1 MATNGARRRVANRY
15 ELEEELGHGGMGVVW
30 RATDTL
36 LARPV
41 ALKEVDLPR
50 GGDAAQRE
58 GLRARVSR
66 EARAAA
72 RLSHPGVV
80 TVYDIAHDG
89 GQDFIVMELV
99 SAPTLEELVRTGGPL
114 SPQRAARLGLGL
126 LDALEAAHRAGIVH
140 RDLKPKNVMVRED
153 GATKLADFGIASVQG
168 DPRLTATGL
177 VVGSPAY
184 MAPEQV
190 EAQAVSPATDL
201 WALGATLWFAVEG
214 QAPFGGGEFQTLSA
228 IVSGQPRR
236 PERLGP
242 LTPVLARLLV
252 KDPAARATP
261 AQLRPL
267 LRQVA
272 GSAAGGGVW
281 TGGTA
286 PSPFEL
292 GSPIGG
298 LGTGG
303 RGSSAARDATVAVPP
318 AGGPARTTPGGDPGR
333 TVLPGGG
340 LGGPAS
346 PGGGPGGAASPGGGL
361 GGTIQTG
368 GKGASISSGGGLGGT
383 GSPGGPGG
391 TGPPTGVPA
400 RGSVASGDTPPVP
413 SRVRRREEDV
423 GTAVRGAPGRRRGR
437 RLPPVPPVPMP
448 GEPVVAGRRRR
459 RVRVPV
465 LFAAVA
471 VVLAGTIIWQGVS
484 RDDDRRTPSASTRRP
499 GVPAGWR
506 SFQDPD
512 GTYRLSFPPTWT
524 PTDRGPFIDF
534 TEPGGERFFRVQPTT
549 DGMDPL
555 TAQRS
560 LERSFMARHQG
571 DDYRRLRL
579 GPTTFRSVPA
589 AEWEFTFLN
598 EGRLTR
604 GYDITFTAAGRRH
617 AILFQSPGNR
627 WAASGDELQAFLA
640 GFRPRG

>member
-1 MATNGARRRVANRY
+1 MATNGTGRRVANRY

-36 LARPV
+36 LSRRV

-50 GGDAAQRE
+50 GGDADERE

-99 SAPTLEELVRTGGPL
+99 SAPTLEELVRSEGPL
-114 SPQRAARLGLGL
+114 PPERAARLGLGL

-190 EAQAVSPATDL
+190 EAEPVSPATDL

-214 QAPFGGGEFQTLSA
+214 QPPFGGGEFQTMSA
-228 IVSGQPRR
+228 IVNGRPRR
-236 PERLGP
+236 PQRLGS
-242 LTPVLARLLV
+242 LAPVLARLLV
-252 KDPAARATP
+252 KDPASRATP
-261 AQLRPL
+261 SQLRPL

-272 GSAAGGGVW
+272 SGRGRGGSQVHGVPAGDAAAPRTAADHWAGATVVVGRGAP
-281 TGGTA
+281 TA
-286 PSPFEL
+286 P
-292 GSPIGG
+292 
-298 LGTGG
+298 G
-303 RGSSAARDATVAVPP
+303 RSGEPGAGPVGPGAAPP
-318 AGGPARTTPGGDPGR
+318 AGGDRGG
-333 TVLPGGG
+333 VE
-340 LGGPAS
+340 
-346 PGGGPGGAASPGGGL
+346 
-361 GGTIQTG
+361 
-368 GKGASISSGGGLGGT
+368 
-383 GSPGGPGG
+383 
-391 TGPPTGVPA
+391 
-400 RGSVASGDTPPVP
+400 SGDTPPVP
-413 SRVRRREEDV
+413 SRVRRRD
-423 GTAVRGAPGRRRGR
+423 GDDATAVRAPKKGWRRGR
-437 RLPPVPPVPMP
+437 RLPPVPPVPMS
-448 GEPVVAGRRRR
+448 GEPVYAGARRPRAR
-459 RVRVPV
+459 LPLV
-465 LFAAVA
+465 FAAVA
-471 VVLAGTIIWQGVS
+471 VVLAGTFVWQSLTRGDQE
-484 RDDDRRTPSASTRRP
+484 RQPTAETRRP
-499 GVPAGWR
+499 AVPASWR

-549 DGMDPL
+549 DGLAPL
-555 TAQRS
+555 VAQRN
-560 LERSFMARHQG
+560 LERAFMARHPG
-571 DDYRRLRL
+571 DGYRRLRL
-579 GPTTFRSVPA
+579 GSTTFRSVPA
-589 AEWEFTFLN
+589 AEWEFTFLD

-604 GYDITFTAAGRRH
+604 GYDITFIAAGRRH
-617 AILFQSPGNR
+617 AILFQSPANR
-627 WAASGDELQAFLA
+627 WAGSRDELQSFLA

>member
-1 MATNGARRRVANRY
+1 MATNGAGRRIANRY
-15 ELEEELGHGGMGVVW
+15 ELTDELGHGGMGVVW

-36 LARPV
+36 LGRQV

-50 GGDAAQRE
+50 GVEATERE

-114 SPQRAARLGLGL
+114 APERAARLGLGL

-140 RDLKPKNVMVRED
+140 RDLKPKNVMVRQD

-190 EAQAVSPATDL
+190 EAEAVSPATDL

-214 QAPFGGGEFQTLSA
+214 QPPFGGGEFQTLSA
-228 IVSGQPRR
+228 IVNGQPRR

-252 KDPAARATP
+252 KDPAGRATP
-261 AQLRPL
+261 DQLRPL

-272 GSAAGGGVW
+272 AAGGAAGGGMW
-281 TGGTA
+281 TTGTP
-286 PSPFEL
+286 PSAIGL
-292 GSPIGG
+292 RSPTGG
-298 LGTGG
+298 LGTHPE
-303 RGSSAARDATVAVPP
+303 GSRAGPAGDATVAGRRGAGP
-318 AGGPARTTPGGDPGR
+318 AGDATVAGGRGAGPAGDA
-333 TVLPGGG
+333 TVAGNRGTV
-340 LGGPAS
+340 
-346 PGGGPGGAASPGGGL
+346 AA
-361 GGTIQTG
+361 
-368 GKGASISSGGGLGGT
+368 
-383 GSPGGPGG
+383 
-391 TGPPTGVPA
+391 
-400 RGSVASGDTPPVP
+400 GDTPPVP
-413 SRVRRREEDV
+413 SRARQREDDA
-423 GTAVRGAPGRRRGR
+423 GPATTRGPGGRGRRR
-437 RLPPVPPVPMP
+437 RLPPVPPVPLP
-448 GEPVVAGRRRR
+448 GEPVYAARRR

-465 LFAAVA
+465 MFAAVA
-471 VVLAGTIIWQGVS
+471 VVLAGTIVWQGVT
-484 RDDDRRTPSASTRRP
+484 RDEERTPSATTRRP
-499 GVPAGWR
+499 AVPASWR

-524 PTDRGPFIDF
+524 PADRGPYIDF

-549 DGMDPL
+549 DGMAPL

-560 LERSFMARHQG
+560 LERSFMARHPG
-571 DDYRRLRL
+571 DSYQRVRL
-579 GPTTFRSVPA
+579 GTTTFRSVPA
-589 AEWEFTFLN
+589 AEWEFTFLD

-617 AILFQSPGNR
+617 AILFQSPASR
-627 WAASGDELQAFLA
+627 WAASRDELQSFLA

>member
-1 MATNGARRRVANRY
+1 MATNGTGRRVANRY

-36 LARPV
+36 LSRQV

-50 GGDAAQRE
+50 GVDADEHE

-99 SAPTLEELVRTGGPL
+99 PAPTLEELVRSEGPL
-114 SPQRAARLGLGL
+114 PPERAARLGLGL

-190 EAQAVSPATDL
+190 EAEPVSPATDL

-214 QAPFGGGEFQTLSA
+214 QPPFGGGEFQTLSA
-228 IVSGQPRR
+228 IVNGQPRR
-236 PERLGP
+236 PQRLGA
-242 LTPVLARLLV
+242 LAPVLARLLV
-252 KDPAARATP
+252 KDPASRATP
-261 AQLRPL
+261 SQLRPL

-272 GSAAGGGVW
+272 SGQGRG
-281 TGGTA
+281 TPTA
-286 PSPFEL
+286 PNGP
-292 GSPIGG
+292 GG
-298 LGTGG
+298 PGAGPVG
-303 RGSSAARDATVAVPP
+303 PGAPPP
-318 AGGPARTTPGGDPGR
+318 AGGDRGG
-333 TVLPGGG
+333 VE
-340 LGGPAS
+340 
-346 PGGGPGGAASPGGGL
+346 
-361 GGTIQTG
+361 
-368 GKGASISSGGGLGGT
+368 
-383 GSPGGPGG
+383 
-391 TGPPTGVPA
+391 
-400 RGSVASGDTPPVP
+400 SGDTPPVP
-413 SRVRRREEDV
+413 SPVRRREGD
-423 GTAVRGAPGRRRGR
+423 GATAVRAPRGRRRGR
-437 RLPPVPPVPMP
+437 RLPPVPPVPMS
-448 GEPVVAGRRRR
+448 GEPVYAGARRPRAR
-459 RVRVPV
+459 LPV
-465 LFAAVA
+465 VFAAVA
-471 VVLAGTIIWQGVS
+471 MALAGTFVWQSLTRG
-484 RDDDRRTPSASTRRP
+484 DQERRPTAETRRP
-499 GVPAGWR
+499 AVPASWR

-549 DGMDPL
+549 DGLAPL
-555 TAQRS
+555 VAQRN
-560 LERSFMARHQG
+560 LERAFMARHPG
-571 DDYRRLRL
+571 DGYRRLRL
-579 GPTTFRSVPA
+579 GPTTFRRVPA
-589 AEWEFTFLN
+589 AEWEFTFLD

-604 GYDITFTAAGRRH
+604 GYDITFIAAGRRH
-617 AILFQSPGNR
+617 AILFQSPANR
-627 WAASGDELQAFLA
+627 WAGSRDELQSFLA

>member
-1 MATNGARRRVANRY
+1 MATNGAGRRVANRY
-15 ELEEELGHGGMGVVW
+15 ELTDELGHGGMGVVW

-36 LARPV
+36 LGRQV

-50 GGDAAQRE
+50 GVEAGGRE
-58 GLRARVSR
+58 SLRARVSR

-89 GQDFIVMELV
+89 EQDFIVMELV

-114 SPQRAARLGLGL
+114 APQRAARLGLGL

-214 QAPFGGGEFQTLSA
+214 QPPFGGGEFQTLSA
-228 IVSGQPRR
+228 IVNGQPRR

-252 KDPAARATP
+252 KEPAGRATP

-272 GSAAGGGVW
+272 EGAGGGVW
-281 TGGTA
+281 TTGTA
-286 PSPFEL
+286 PSSIGL
-292 GSPIGG
+292 RSPTGG
-298 LGTGG
+298 PGTGG
-303 RGSSAARDATVAVPP
+303 RGAGAAGDATVVGSRGSGAARDATVA
-318 AGGPARTTPGGDPGR
+318 GRRGD
-333 TVLPGGG
+333 
-340 LGGPAS
+340 
-346 PGGGPGGAASPGGGL
+346 
-361 GGTIQTG
+361 
-368 GKGASISSGGGLGGT
+368 
-383 GSPGGPGG
+383 
-391 TGPPTGVPA
+391 
-400 RGSVASGDTPPVP
+400 VASGDTPPVP
-413 SRVRRREEDV
+413 SRVRRREEDA
-423 GTAVRGAPGRRRGR
+423 GAAGRGAAPGRRR
-437 RLPPVPPVPMP
+437 RLPPVPPVPLP
-448 GEPVVAGRRRR
+448 GEPVFGGRRR
-459 RVRVPV
+459 RVRLPMV
-465 LFAAVA
+465 FAAVA

-484 RDDDRRTPSASTRRP
+484 RDDDQRTPSATTRRP

-524 PTDRGPFIDF
+524 PTDRGSFIDF

-549 DGMDPL
+549 DGMAPL

-560 LERSFMARHQG
+560 LERSFMARHPG

-579 GPTTFRSVPA
+579 GATTFRGAPA

-604 GYDITFTAAGRRH
+604 GYDITFTAGGRRH
-617 AILFQSPGNR
+617 AILFQAPAGR
-627 WAASGDELQAFLA
+627 WAASRDELQAFLT
-640 GFRPRG
+640 GFRARG

>member
-1 MATNGARRRVANRY
+1 MATNGAGRRVANRY
-15 ELEEELGHGGMGVVW
+15 ELTDELGHGGMGVVW

-36 LARPV
+36 LGRQV

-50 GGDAAQRE
+50 GVEAAGRE
-58 GLRARVSR
+58 SLRARVSR

-89 GQDFIVMELV
+89 EQDFIVMELV

-114 SPQRAARLGLGL
+114 APQRAARLGLGL

-177 VVGSPAY
+177 VIGSPAY

-214 QAPFGGGEFQTLSA
+214 QPPFGGGEFQTLSA
-228 IVSGQPRR
+228 IVNGQPRR

-252 KDPAARATP
+252 KDPASRATP

-267 LRQVA
+267 LRQIA
-272 GSAAGGGVW
+272 
-281 TGGTA
+281 
-286 PSPFEL
+286 
-292 GSPIGG
+292 
-298 LGTGG
+298 
-303 RGSSAARDATVAVPP
+303 SSE
-318 AGGPARTTPGGDPGR
+318 
-333 TVLPGGG
+333 
-340 LGGPAS
+340 
-346 PGGGPGGAASPGGGL
+346 GGGPGTAHKAAGDPRRDA
-361 GGTIQTG
+361 TG
-368 GKGASISSGGGLGGT
+368 HWAAAT
-383 GSPGGPGG
+383 VVVGGPNAPARADPNAPARPAPAGAGPARPTPPG
-391 TGPPTGVPA
+391 TAPPAGTEA

-413 SRVRRREEDV
+413 SRVQRREEDA
-423 GTAVRGAPGRRRGR
+423 GTAVRGAAPRRRRR
-437 RLPPVPPVPMP
+437 RLPPVPPVPLP
-448 GEPVVAGRRRR
+448 GEPVFAGGRRRR
-459 RVRVPV
+459 LRLPV
-465 LFAAVA
+465 VFAAVA
-471 VVLAGTIIWQGVS
+471 VVLAGSIIWQGVT
-484 RDDDRRTPSASTRRP
+484 RDNDQRTPSATTRRP

-549 DGMDPL
+549 DGMAPL

-560 LERSFMARHQG
+560 LERSFMARHPG
-571 DDYRRLRL
+571 DNYQRLRL
-579 GPTTFRSVPA
+579 GTTTFRSMPA

-604 GYDITFTAAGRRH
+604 GYDITFTAGGRRH
-617 AILFQSPGNR
+617 AILFQSPASR
-627 WAASGDELQAFLA
+627 WAASRDELQSFLA
-640 GFRPRG
+640 GFRARG

>member
-1 MATNGARRRVANRY
+1 MATNGAGRRVANRY
-15 ELEEELGHGGMGVVW
+15 ELTDELGHGGMGVVW

-36 LARPV
+36 LGRQV

-50 GGDAAQRE
+50 GVEAAGRE
-58 GLRARVSR
+58 SLRARVSR

-89 GQDFIVMELV
+89 EQDFIVMELV

-114 SPQRAARLGLGL
+114 APQRAARLGLGL

-214 QAPFGGGEFQTLSA
+214 QPPFGGGEFQTLSA
-228 IVSGQPRR
+228 IVNGQPRR

-252 KDPAARATP
+252 KDPASRATP

-267 LRQVA
+267 LRQIA
-272 GSAAGGGVW
+272 
-281 TGGTA
+281 
-286 PSPFEL
+286 
-292 GSPIGG
+292 
-298 LGTGG
+298 
-303 RGSSAARDATVAVPP
+303 SSE
-318 AGGPARTTPGGDPGR
+318 
-333 TVLPGGG
+333 
-340 LGGPAS
+340 
-346 PGGGPGGAASPGGGL
+346 GGGPGTAH
-361 GGTIQTG
+361 
-368 GKGASISSGGGLGGT
+368 KGAGDPRRDAT
-383 GSPGGPGG
+383 GHWAAATVVVGGPNA
-391 TGPPTGVPA
+391 PARADPNAPARPAPTGTTPGRPTPPGTAPPAGTEA

-413 SRVRRREEDV
+413 SRVQRREEDA
-423 GTAVRGAPGRRRGR
+423 GTAVRGAAPRRRR
-437 RLPPVPPVPMP
+437 RLPPVPPVPLP
-448 GEPVVAGRRRR
+448 GEPVFAGGRRRR
-459 RVRVPV
+459 LRLPV
-465 LFAAVA
+465 VFAAVA
-471 VVLAGTIIWQGVS
+471 VVLAGSIIWQGVT
-484 RDDDRRTPSASTRRP
+484 RDDDQQTPSATTRRP

-549 DGMDPL
+549 DGMAPL
-555 TAQRS
+555 AAQRS
-560 LERSFMARHQG
+560 LERSFMARHPG
-571 DDYRRLRL
+571 DDYQRLRL
-579 GPTTFRSVPA
+579 GTTTFRSVPA

-604 GYDITFTAAGRRH
+604 GYDITFTAGGRRH
-617 AILFQSPGNR
+617 AILFQSPASR
-627 WAASGDELQAFLA
+627 WAASGDELQSFLA
-640 GFRPRG
+640 GFRARG

>member
-1 MATNGARRRVANRY
+1 MATNGAGRRVANRY
-15 ELEEELGHGGMGVVW
+15 ELTDELGHGGMGVVW

-36 LARPV
+36 LGRQV

-50 GGDAAQRE
+50 GVEAAGRE
-58 GLRARVSR
+58 SLRARVSR

-89 GQDFIVMELV
+89 EQDFIVMELV

-114 SPQRAARLGLGL
+114 APQRAARLGLGL

-214 QAPFGGGEFQTLSA
+214 QPPFGGGEFQTLSA
-228 IVSGQPRR
+228 IVNGQPRR

-252 KDPAARATP
+252 KDPASRATP

-267 LRQVA
+267 LRQIA
-272 GSAAGGGVW
+272 
-281 TGGTA
+281 
-286 PSPFEL
+286 
-292 GSPIGG
+292 
-298 LGTGG
+298 
-303 RGSSAARDATVAVPP
+303 SSE
-318 AGGPARTTPGGDPGR
+318 
-333 TVLPGGG
+333 
-340 LGGPAS
+340 
-346 PGGGPGGAASPGGGL
+346 GGGPGTAH
-361 GGTIQTG
+361 
-368 GKGASISSGGGLGGT
+368 KGAGDPRRDAT
-383 GSPGGPGG
+383 GHWAAATVVVGGPNAPARADPNAPARPAPAGAGPGRPTPPG
-391 TGPPTGVPA
+391 TAPPAGAEA

-413 SRVRRREEDV
+413 SRVQRREEDA
-423 GTAVRGAPGRRRGR
+423 GTAVRGAAPRRRR
-437 RLPPVPPVPMP
+437 RLPPVPPVPLP
-448 GEPVVAGRRRR
+448 GEPVFAGGRRR
-459 RVRVPV
+459 RVRLPV
-465 LFAAVA
+465 VFAAVA
-471 VVLAGTIIWQGVS
+471 VVLAGSIIWQGVT
-484 RDDDRRTPSASTRRP
+484 RDDDQRTPSATTRRP

-549 DGMDPL
+549 DGMAPL

-560 LERSFMARHQG
+560 LERSFMARHPG

-579 GPTTFRSVPA
+579 GTTTFRSVPA

-604 GYDITFTAAGRRH
+604 GYDITFTAGGRRH
-617 AILFQSPGNR
+617 AILFQSPASR
-627 WAASGDELQAFLA
+627 WAASRDELQSFLA
-640 GFRPRG
+640 GFRARG